1 MRGRAVAALVA
12 LGALVALALPGGAV
26 AGSGYFK
33 VPGQYSELIQTRTA
47 DGFRFLLEVSG
58 RRATIDFDKQVGHG
72 GLQYLRYSLHRRL
85 APGPD
90 LHFRLGRHGRVDLRF
105 VVDKRKVRENT
116 GCTGGPS
123 VTEFGHF
130 VGTLRIRGQRGV
142 GAVDLHRPSG
152 VVAHEPPLVC
162 HRVKHEPGVTSVGI
176 GTKGEPEVPEGA
188 LALIAGVPGGV
199 RLDADRFEEKTLPGS
214 APFEFVN
221 ASISHREG
229 DLIITSVG
237 SANGSAHGFV
247 SPDPSDP
254 LSAATIEP
262 GTPFSGSAT
271 FAMTSPRHGEWSGD
285 LAVDLPGYGRVPLTG
300 PKFAAGLCETEAC
313 TPTLP
318 KSLRPRTG
326 PAGGEF
332 SGSFSGE

>member
-12 LGALVALALPGGAV
+12 LGALVAVALPGGAV

-58 RRATIDFDKQVGHG
+58 RRATIDFDKRVGHG
-72 GLQYLRYSLHRRL
+72 GFEYIAYSLHRRL

-105 VVDKRKVRENT
+105 VVGKRVVRKNT

-130 VGTLRIRGQRGV
+130 VGRLRIRGRRGV
-142 GAVDLHRPSG
+142 AAVDLQRTSG
-152 VVAHEPPLVC
+152 VVDQEPPLVC

-176 GTKGEPEVPEGA
+176 GTKGEPTVPKGE
-188 LALIAGVPGGV
+188 LVLIAGGPGGL
-199 RLDADRFEEKTLPGS
+199 RFSASRFEEKVLPGS
-214 APFEFVN
+214 APFSFAD

-229 DLIITSVG
+229 DLIVTSIA
-237 SANGSAHGFV
+237 SAGRSPHTFV

-262 GTPFSGSAT
+262 GAPFSGSAT
-271 FAMTSPRHGEWSGD
+271 FAMTSPSQGEWSGD
-285 LAVDLPGYGRVPLTG
+285 LAVELPGYGRVPLTG

-318 KSLRPRTG
+318 KALRPRTG

-332 SGSFSGE
+332 TGSFFGE